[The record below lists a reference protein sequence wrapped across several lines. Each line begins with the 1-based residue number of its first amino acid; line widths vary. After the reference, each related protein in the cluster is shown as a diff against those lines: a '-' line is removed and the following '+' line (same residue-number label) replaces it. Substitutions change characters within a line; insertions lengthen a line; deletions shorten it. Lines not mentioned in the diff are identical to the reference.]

1 MAYPPHGSAQKER
14 IRFALY
20 CVAVLL
26 RRFLYQRA
34 EGCSAIWNG
43 KGERSVPIS
52 HRLFSP
58 KSEDCPHQSCLQ
70 PFPNILVNAIIDI
83 AALVVELPHGK
94 TCYVAA
100 EMLQDHFHSVR
111 VAFARRQ
118 NNGIGNKGIFQVVVL
133 ITIRSIHQRV
143 PPNISLT
150 VQKSLSVCTVS
161 CCATY

>member
-14 IRFALY
+14 IRFALC

-34 EGCSAIWNG
+34 GGCLAVWNG

-52 HRLFSP
+52 RRLFSP
-58 KSEDCPHQSCLQ
+58 KSEDSPHQSCLQ

-83 AALVVELPHGK
+83 AALIVELPHGK

-118 NNGIGNKGIFQVVVL
+118 NNGIGNKGIFRVL
-133 ITIRSIHQRV
+133 GRFTIQSIHQRF
-143 PPNISLT
+143 PPNIFLT
-150 VQKSLSVCTVS
+150 AQRSLSGDTVP
-161 CCATY
+161 YFLRY